1 MGNFRKKPIKRSF
14 EFGGVPASTP
24 RLVNKVLD
32 GREVVVVVDSDFS
45 DVSKSMPVPDEYDLE
60 EQLKNGYSP
69 EKINPHGLIPPSEYE
84 LNSAIGGLLSAES
97 SSEVVSA
104 GSPSVEINVESK
116 TKTE

>member
-1 MGNFRKKPIKRSF
+1 MGNFRKKPISRTF
-14 EFGGVPASTP
+14 EYGGVPASTP

-45 DVSKSMPVPDEYDLE
+45 DVSKSMPVPEEFDLA

-84 LNSAIGGLLSAES
+84 LNSAIGGILSAES
-97 SSEVVSA
+97 SSEEVSD
-104 GSPSVEINVESK
+104 GSRSVENNVESK
-116 TKTE
+116 NE

>member
-14 EFGGVPASTP
+14 EYGGVPASSP

-45 DVSKSMPVPDEYDLE
+45 DVSKSMPVPEEYDLQ

-69 EKINPHGLIPPSEYE
+69 EKINPHGLIPPSEFE
-84 LNSAIGGLLSAES
+84 LNTAIGGILSSGS
-97 SSEVVSA
+97 SSEVVSEE
-104 GSPSVEINVESK
+104 SHSVVNNVEPK
-116 TKTE
+116 NE

>member
-1 MGNFRKKPIKRSF
+1 MGNFRKKPISRTF
-14 EFGGVPASTP
+14 EYGGVPASSP

-45 DVSKSMPVPDEYDLE
+45 DVSKSMPVPDEYDLQ

-84 LNSAIGGLLSAES
+84 LNSAIGGILSTES
-97 SSEVVSA
+97 SSVEVPD
-104 GSPSVEINVESK
+104 GSRSVENNVESK
-116 TKTE
+116 NE

>member
-14 EFGGVPASTP
+14 EYGGAPASTP

-45 DVSKSMPVPDEYDLE
+45 DVSKSMPVPEEFDLQ

-69 EKINPHGLIPPSEYE
+69 EKINPHGLIPPSDYE
-84 LNSAIGGLLSAES
+84 LSSAIGDILSSDSIDVA
-97 SSEVVSA
+97 SA
-104 GSPSVEINVESK
+104 DVPSVENNVESK
-116 TKTE
+116 TE